1 MAYKIDRVDIWI
13 GSMTDKPG
21 ALAKKL
27 APLAEAG
34 AELEFVLARRDAKG
48 RGLVFLAPLKGAKQ
62 AAAAK
67 KARVKKSPR
76 IVALRLEGPD
86 KVGLASAVA
95 VAVAVALA
103 LPLVEPLAF
112 AVTTAFAAALTVI
125 LPLFCTL
132 LSPSPSITPVATEFV
147 VPVAMATPLPL
158 LP

>member
-21 ALAKKL
+21 SLAKKL

-48 RGLVFLAPLKGAKQ
+48 RGLVFLAPLKGVKQ

-86 KVGLASAVA
+86 KVGLASAVT
-95 VAVAVALA
+95 VALA
-103 LPLVEPLAF
+103 DAGINLRGLSASTIGKKCVMYLAF
-112 AVTTAFAAALTVI
+112 DKKDDATLARRVLLKAL
-125 LPLFCTL
+125 
-132 LSPSPSITPVATEFV
+132 
-147 VPVAMATPLPL
+147 
-158 LP
+158 